1 MHLDVKRQWNS
12 IPTML
17 WRQVKRDVAIIETLT
32 DFKALKTT
40 VIFDFDALKTL
51 LKAMELYKTCY
62 RALVFNLLIG
72 TEPFGLLCIAHGTC
86 CLSKM
91 FTLYYIF
98 SGTRHRWNPWLALKE
113 PIGCVEPRL
122 KNTAVENL
130 SREDST
136 LMSADTI
143 LEFMLNKLSN
153 FNNDISTK
161 LFQN

>member
-72 TEPFGLLCIAHGTC
+72 TEPFGLLCIAHVTC

-91 FTLYYIF
+91 FTLYIIF
-98 SGTRHRWNPWLALKE
+98 LVVLATGGTLGWHSRNLWLRGT
-113 PIGCVEPRL
+113 PVEKHCCRESKSKRL
-122 KNTAVENL
+122 HINEC
-130 SREDST
+130 
-136 LMSADTI
+136 
-143 LEFMLNKLSN
+143 
-153 FNNDISTK
+153 
-161 LFQN
+161 

>member
-1 MHLDVKRQWNS
+1 
-12 IPTML
+12 
-17 WRQVKRDVAIIETLT
+17 
-32 DFKALKTT
+32 
-40 VIFDFDALKTL
+40 
-51 LKAMELYKTCY
+51 MEPLVGTQGTY
-62 RALVFNLLIG
+62 RLRG
-72 TEPFGLLCIAHGTC
+72 TP
-86 CLSKM
+86 
-91 FTLYYIF
+91 
-98 SGTRHRWNPWLALKE
+98 
-113 PIGCVEPRL
+113 L